1 MKNTRIDITKL
12 KLVIDSESVNIYQ
25 DNGDDAEPTHVCYWH
40 LDEVEE
46 DAEVAIS
53 IANAVD
59 MFHRDK
65 IDLVLRL
72 GYNLKHTS

>member
-1 MKNTRIDITKL
+1 MNNTTIDITKL
-12 KLVIDSESVNIYQ
+12 KLAIDSESVNIYQ
-25 DNGDDAEPTHVCYWH
+25 DNGEGVEPTHVCYWI

-59 MFHRDK
+59 MFHRDPV
-65 IDLVLRL
+65 DLVLRL
-72 GYNLKHTS
+72 GYNLKK